1 MEEQPLRASDD
12 KAEALFPLQKLAYVY
27 HEQILPCTDSE
38 VYVLIPVR
46 ACRGI

>member
-12 KAEALFPLQKLAYVY
+12 NAEALFPLQDLADMY

-38 VYVLIPVR
+38 VCILIPVK
-46 ACRGI
+46 ASTVI